1 MLQIWF
7 SKNGVSLLGIQQTDI
22 IVTIIKVAD
31 LTERV
36 LQIVVYTYIS
46 TSLADTDRLA
56 RQLASVLGPGSF
68 IALEGDLAAGKTAFS
83 QAFAR
88 AVGVTDTVN
97 SPTFTIIK
105 EYKGKQLPFYHMDVY
120 RISLAE
126 AEELGLEDYF
136 YGAGI
141 TLVEW
146 ASRIQQ
152 LLPSER
158 LDIEIRRMD
167 GDARVIHIRPHGTIY
182 EEVCRQLGE
191 RGMWEQ

>member
-1 MLQIWF
+1 M
-7 SKNGVSLLGIQQTDI
+7 
-22 IVTIIKVAD
+22 A
-31 LTERV
+31 
-36 LQIVVYTYIS
+36 YTYIS
-46 TSLADTDRLA
+46 SSLVDTDRLA
-56 RQLASVLGPGSF
+56 RQLASVLTPGSF

-88 AVGVTDTVN
+88 AIGVTDTVN

-105 EYKGKQLPFYHMDVY
+105 EYEGTQFPLYHMDVY
-120 RISLAE
+120 RITLVE

-136 YGAGI
+136 YGQGI

-158 LDIEIRRMD
+158 LDIDIRRTNED
-167 GDARVIHIRPHGTIY
+167 VRVIHIEPHGIIY
-182 EEVCRQLGE
+182 EEVCRQLEE
-191 RGMWEQ
+191 RGVWD